1 MENSERSHDSFAC
14 AYCGVVA
21 HQTKVTLKI
30 GTSNDNGNFIPI
42 SLSDEAEAYTFTP
55 WGIQAPAH
63 TDDSSWD
70 VYSSTA
76 SWWGSVCA
84 ACKRLTVWRED
95 ERLYPRVTAG
105 IKPPH
110 AEMPKTARE
119 LYDEAAAVLPVS
131 RRAAAALAR
140 ASMEALL
147 KELDGTPGRKNLQD
161 RLGALHSKVS
171 PELWKVLTAL
181 RVVGNDALHGDDD
194 ALVTLYL
201 VEEDS
206 GVVRALFAAINEV
219 VHELVTRP
227 REWEELYALIPES
240 KREAA
245 ERATQKKA

>member
-1 MENSERSHDSFAC
+1 MNSSERIEDSFSC

-21 HQTKVTLKI
+21 HQTKVSLKVL
-30 GTSNDNGNFIPI
+30 TDNSGNFEPI
-42 SLSDEAEAYTFTP
+42 DLSDEQDAYQLTQ
-55 WGIQAPAH
+55 WGMFAGELDT
-63 TDDSSWD
+63 TDAWRA
-70 VYSSTA
+70 YSDEST
-76 SWWGSVCA
+76 WWGSICA
-84 ACKRLTVWRED
+84 ACRRLTVWRQD
-95 ERLYPRVTAG
+95 ERLHPRVTAG

-110 AEMPKTARE
+110 PEMPDKARE
-119 LYDEAAAVLPVS
+119 LYEEAAAVLPTS

-171 PELWKVLTAL
+171 PELWKILTAL

-194 ALVTLYL
+194 ELVTLYL

-219 VHELVTRP
+219 VHELVARP

-245 ERATQKKA
+245 ERATQKRQ